1 MEDPVAIVLLHFC
14 SVKPSLLRASCAC
27 ADVCAGVGVAII
39 NGIRLVGY
47 RQEQVRNGNSVSS
60 FWQPMALAC
69 QEGVGVW
76 KAPMR
81 TSSQGA
87 SRSNGEERLLL
98 RVPWDRL
105 RWELTRW
112 SPLPWRQP
120 SLKAVGNGEQSTR
133 EMLTRASDGIS
144 WDPSLTFSALF

>member
-1 MEDPVAIVLLHFC
+1 M
-14 SVKPSLLRASCAC
+14 KPSLPRASCAR
-27 ADVCAGVGVAII
+27 ADVYAGVGVAIT
-39 NGIRLVGY
+39 NGVRLVGY

-60 FWQPMALAC
+60 FWQLMALAC

-87 SRSNGEERLLL
+87 SRSDSEERLLL
-98 RVPWDRL
+98 RVSWDRL
-105 RWELTRW
+105 SWELTRW
-112 SPLPWRQP
+112 SQLPWRQP
-120 SLKAVGNGEQSTR
+120 SLKAVGNGGQSTR
-133 EMLTRASDGIS
+133 KMLTQASDGIS